1 MESEA
6 GAGQLVDLRDLLAA
20 CVAACELGCLEVP
33 PRILSIIAEMMR
45 MMIVMLQVRR
55 WEKLRRCEAGEETGA
70 QLKDP
75 DDIRS
80 YVTQADLASQVSSS
94 QL

>member
-33 PRILSIIAEMMR
+33 PRTLSIMAEMMR
-45 MMIVMLQVRR
+45 IVLLQVRR

>member
-1 MESEA
+1 M
-6 GAGQLVDLRDLLAA
+6 
-20 CVAACELGCLEVP
+20 
-33 PRILSIIAEMMR
+33 RIVL
-45 MMIVMLQVRR
+45 LQVRR
-55 WEKLRRCEAGEETGA
+55 WEKLRRAQAVAGEETGA
-70 QLKDP
+70 KLKDP

>member
-1 MESEA
+1 METEA

-33 PRILSIIAEMMR
+33 PSILLLAEMNIIML
-45 MMIVMLQVRR
+45 LQVRR
-55 WEKLRRCEAGEETGA
+55 WEKLRRAKAGEETRA

-75 DDIRS
+75 ADIRS
-80 YVTQADLASQVSSS
+80 YVTQADLASQVSF
-94 QL
+94 

>member
-33 PRILSIIAEMMR
+33 PSILSILSEM
-45 MMIVMLQVRR
+45 MMIVLLQVRR
-55 WEKLRRCEAGEETGA
+55 WEKLRRCKAGEETRA

>member
-33 PRILSIIAEMMR
+33 PSILSILVTGRDDDDCVVAGAAMGEAAPCQGGGADPGPAE
-45 MMIVMLQVRR
+45 
-55 WEKLRRCEAGEETGA
+55 G
-70 QLKDP
+70 
-75 DDIRS
+75 S
-80 YVTQADLASQVSSS
+80 
-94 QL
+94 

>member
-1 MESEA
+1 
-6 GAGQLVDLRDLLAA
+6 
-20 CVAACELGCLEVP
+20 
-33 PRILSIIAEMMR
+33 MMR
-45 MMIVMLQVRR
+45 IVLLQVRR
-55 WEKLRRCEAGEETGA
+55 WEKLRRAQAEAGEETGA

>member
-1 MESEA
+1 MTV
-6 GAGQLVDLRDLLAA
+6 L
-20 CVAACELGCLEVP
+20 
-33 PRILSIIAEMMR
+33 
-45 MMIVMLQVRR
+45 LQVRR
-55 WEKLRRCEAGEETGA
+55 WEKLRRCKAGEETGA
-70 QLKDP
+70 KLKDP

>member
-1 MESEA
+1 METEA

-33 PRILSIIAEMMR
+33 PSILSILSEMT
-45 MMIVMLQVRR
+45 MMIVLLQVRR
-55 WEKLRRCEAGEETGA
+55 WEKLRRAKAGEETRA

>member
-1 MESEA
+1 
-6 GAGQLVDLRDLLAA
+6 
-20 CVAACELGCLEVP
+20 
-33 PRILSIIAEMMR
+33 MMR
-45 MMIVMLQVRR
+45 IMLLQVRR

>member
-1 MESEA
+1 
-6 GAGQLVDLRDLLAA
+6 
-20 CVAACELGCLEVP
+20 
-33 PRILSIIAEMMR
+33 
-45 MMIVMLQVRR
+45 MIVLLQVRR
-55 WEKLRRCEAGEETGA
+55 WEKLRRCEGGEETRA

-80 YVTQADLASQVSSS
+80 YVTQADLASQVRSS